1 MGEGIL
7 IYGLNGSKRKYTRDL
22 QGFADKVLASGR
34 VRKSVYVFG
43 KTNKAYLNDLFKK
56 GIIIKSE
63 LAAIT
68 DKTILKYRN
77 HPKKQKGA
85 TVNIH
90 RFRMVESAV
99 KKPKNVYIDTNRS
112 RLIYVSSVKYSKNK
126 ILKVV
131 IEPNQKIGKRYYNQ
145 VVSIGVVDKNKMNAL
160 QYTKIK

>member
-1 MGEGIL
+1 MGEDIL
-7 IYGLNGSKRKYTRDL
+7 IYSLNGSKRRYTKDL
-22 QGFADKVLASGR
+22 QGFADKVLAGGK
-34 VRKSVYVFG
+34 VRKSVYIFG

-56 GIIIKSE
+56 GIIVKSE

-99 KKPKNVYIDTNRS
+99 KKPKNVYIDRNRS
-112 RLIYVSSVKYSKNK
+112 RLIYVSSVKYSKGK
-126 ILKVV
+126 VLKVV

-145 VVSIGVVDKNKMNAL
+145 VVSIGVVDKNKMNAP

>member
-145 VVSIGVVDKNKMNAL
+145 VVSIGVVDKNKMNAP